1 MINLK
6 DLVGDWDRIL
16 TPVFYDTTI
25 RENLSKINALYK
37 KGPVRI
43 YPEQEDVFKAFKECP
58 YKKLS
63 VVILLQDPYHD
74 GSATGLATANRAGTK
89 NLSPSLQIIKDTVCK
104 TVYKGYDFDFDPTL
118 IRWAN
123 QGVLLLNTALT
134 VESGCPLSH
143 QGLWRRFTESVLF
156 KLTQFNTGIVYCL
169 WGKYA
174 EAFETSLNPL
184 TNTILKCHHP
194 VYASYRGIAWECDH
208 FNQVNKYLK
217 DYNNIIINW

>member
-1 MINLK
+1 MIDLHN
-6 DLVGDWDRIL
+6 LVGDWDRVLMSI
-16 TPVFYDTTI
+16 FEDTTV

-37 KGPVRI
+37 SGPTKI

-58 YKKLS
+58 YRKLS

-74 GSATGLATANRAGTK
+74 GSATGLATANRAETK

-104 TVYKGYDFDFDPTL
+104 TVYKGYDFGFDPTL
-118 IRWAN
+118 IRWAK

-134 VESGCPLSH
+134 VEAEHPLSH
-143 QGLWRRFTESVLF
+143 QPLWRRFTGQVLI
-156 KLTQFNTGIVYCL
+156 KLSQFNTGIVYCL

-174 EAFETSLNPL
+174 DTFSFYINPL
-184 TNTILKCHHP
+184 TNTILKCNHP
-194 VYASYRGIAWECDH
+194 VYAAYRSAAWECDH

-217 DYNNIIINW
+217 DYNNITINW